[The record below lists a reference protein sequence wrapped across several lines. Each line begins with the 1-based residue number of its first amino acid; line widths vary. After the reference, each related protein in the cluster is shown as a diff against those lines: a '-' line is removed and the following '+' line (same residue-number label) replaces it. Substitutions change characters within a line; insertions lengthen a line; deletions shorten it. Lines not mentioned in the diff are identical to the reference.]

1 MAPQR
6 SIFPFLGATALAAC
20 LLGVGVLSSQSLGQ
34 DQDEGA
40 SGVGTAERDFRLY
53 CSNCHGESG
62 RGDGPK
68 TFGLSGPA
76 PDLTGLSKRNGSVF
90 PRERLQAIIDGREV
104 LKNHGDR
111 EMPVWGVWFKM
122 EAEEDLGGAEGDEGT
137 VQRRITALIDF
148 LETLQGP

>member
-1 MAPQR
+1 MTRIP
-6 SIFPFLGATALAAC
+6 PFFRATALAAV
-20 LLGVGVLSSQSLGQ
+20 LLGVLSSQGFSQ
-34 DQDEGA
+34 DDTGEH
-40 SGVGTAERDFRLY
+40 DFRLY
-53 CSNCHGESG
+53 CSNCHGEG
-62 RGDGPK
+62 GQGDGPK

-76 PDLTGLSKRNGSVF
+76 PDLTRLSERNGGVF
-90 PRERLQAIIDGREV
+90 PRERLQAIIDGREI

-148 LETLQGP
+148 LETLQAP

>member
-1 MAPQR
+1 MVHRRPIP
-6 SIFPFLGATALAAC
+6 SFLGATALAVA
-20 LLGVGVLSSQSLGQ
+20 LLGVLPSQSFGQ
-34 DQDEGA
+34 GDTGEH
-40 SGVGTAERDFRLY
+40 DFRLY
-53 CSNCHGESG
+53 CSDCHGESG

-68 TFGLSGPA
+68 TFGLSRPA
-76 PDLTGLSKRNGSVF
+76 PDLTGLSERNGGVF
-90 PRERLQAIIDGREV
+90 PRERLQAIIDGREI

-111 EMPVWGVWFKM
+111 EMPVWGTWFKM

>member
-1 MAPQR
+1 MTRQR
-6 SIFPFLGATALAAC
+6 PIPIFCGAIALAVI
-20 LLGVGVLSSQSLGQ
+20 LSGVLPSQSFSQ
-34 DQDEGA
+34 DDTGEH
-40 SGVGTAERDFRLY
+40 DFRLY

-62 RGDGPK
+62 KGDGPK

-76 PDLTGLSKRNGSVF
+76 PDLTGLSERNGGVL

-111 EMPVWGVWFKM
+111 EMPVWGLWFKM

-148 LETLQGP
+148 LETLQAP

>member
-1 MAPQR
+1 MTRQR
-6 SIFPFLGATALAAC
+6 SILSFIGATALAAV
-20 LLGVGVLSSQSLGQ
+20 LLGVLPSQSFS
-34 DQDEGA
+34 QDEGA
-40 SGVGTAERDFRLY
+40 GGAGAGEHDFRLY
-53 CSNCHGESG
+53 CSNCHGEEG

-76 PDLTGLSKRNGSVF
+76 PDLTKLSERNGGVF
-90 PRERLQAIIDGREV
+90 PRERLQAIIDGREI

-137 VQRRITALIDF
+137 VQRRIRALIDF
-148 LETLQGP
+148 LETLQSP

>member
-1 MAPQR
+1 MVR
-6 SIFPFLGATALAAC
+6 RWSLLSFMGAAALAAF
-20 LLGVGVLSSQSLGQ
+20 LLGVLSLQSFGQ
-34 DQDEGA
+34 EQDEGA
-40 SGVGTAERDFRLY
+40 IGVGTAERDFRLY

-62 RGDGPK
+62 RGDGAK

-76 PDLTGLSKRNGSVF
+76 SDLTGLSERNGGVF

-148 LETLQGP
+148 LETLQSP

>member
-1 MAPQR
+1 MTRQR
-6 SIFPFLGATALAAC
+6 FISSFLGATAFTAF
-20 LLGVGVLSSQSLGQ
+20 LLGVLSMQSFGQ
-34 DQDEGA
+34 EQEEGA
-40 SGVGTAERDFRLY
+40 SGVGTAEREFRLY
-53 CSNCHGESG
+53 CSNCHGDGG

-76 PDLTGLSKRNGSVF
+76 PDLTGLSERNGGVF

>member
-1 MAPQR
+1 MARQH
-6 SIFPFLGATALAAC
+6 SIFPFLGATALAAF
-20 LLGVGVLSSQSLGQ
+20 LLGVLSTQSFGQ
-34 DQDEGA
+34 EQVEGA

-76 PDLTGLSKRNGSVF
+76 PNLTGLSERNGGVF
-90 PRERLQAIIDGREV
+90 PRERLRAIIDGREV

-137 VQRRITALIDF
+137 VERRITALIDF
-148 LETLQGP
+148 LETLQSP

>member
-1 MAPQR
+1 MVR
-6 SIFPFLGATALAAC
+6 RWSLLSFIGAAALAAF
-20 LLGVGVLSSQSLGQ
+20 LLAVLSLQSFAQ
-34 DQDEGA
+34 EQEEGA
-40 SGVGTAERDFRLY
+40 SGVGTAERDFRVY

-76 PDLTGLSKRNGSVF
+76 PDLTGLSERNGGVF
-90 PRERLQAIIDGREV
+90 PRERLQAIIDEREV

-137 VQRRITALIDF
+137 VQRRIKALIDF
-148 LETLQGP
+148 LETLQSP

>member
-1 MAPQR
+1 MTRIPSSFR
-6 SIFPFLGATALAAC
+6 ATALAVI
-20 LLGVGVLSSQSLGQ
+20 LLGVLPSQGFSQ
-34 DQDEGA
+34 DDTGEH
-40 SGVGTAERDFRLY
+40 DFRLY
-53 CSNCHGESG
+53 CSNCHGEG
-62 RGDGPK
+62 GKGDGPK

-76 PDLTGLSKRNGSVF
+76 PDLTRLSERNGGVF
-90 PRERLQAIIDGREV
+90 PRERLQAVIDGREV

>member
-1 MAPQR
+1 MTRIPSFFR
-6 SIFPFLGATALAAC
+6 ATALAVV
-20 LLGVGVLSSQSLGQ
+20 LLGVLPSQGFSQ
-34 DQDEGA
+34 DDTGEH
-40 SGVGTAERDFRLY
+40 DFRLY
-53 CSNCHGESG
+53 CSNCHGEGG

-76 PDLTGLSKRNGSVF
+76 PDLTRLSERNGGVF
-90 PRERLQAIIDGREV
+90 PRERLQAVIDGREV

-148 LETLQGP
+148 LETLQAP

>member
-1 MAPQR
+1 MRRLRP
-6 SIFPFLGATALAAC
+6 FTCFLGATALAVI
-20 LLGVGVLSSQSLGQ
+20 LLGVLPSPSFSQ
-34 DQDEGA
+34 D
-40 SGVGTAERDFRLY
+40 GTGEHDFRLY
-53 CSNCHGESG
+53 CSDCHGEDG

-76 PDLTGLSKRNGSVF
+76 PDLTGLASRNRGVF
-90 PRERLQAIIDGREV
+90 PRERLQQIIDGREI

-148 LETLQGP
+148 LETLQSP

>member
-1 MAPQR
+1 MARQR
-6 SIFPFLGATALAAC
+6 FIFSFIGASAFAAFLL
-20 LLGVGVLSSQSLGQ
+20 GVLSSQGFGQ

-40 SGVGTAERDFRLY
+40 GGVGSAEREFRLY
-53 CSNCHGESG
+53 CSNCHGEGG

-76 PDLTGLSKRNGSVF
+76 PDLTRLSERNGGVF
-90 PRERLQAIIDGREV
+90 PRGRLQAIIDGREV

-122 EAEEDLGGAEGDEGT
+122 EAEEGLGGAEGDEGT

>member
-1 MAPQR
+1 MARQR
-6 SIFPFLGATALAAC
+6 SIYSLIGTTTLAAV
-20 LLGVGVLSSQSLGQ
+20 LLGVQPSRSFGQ
-34 DQDEGA
+34 DDTGEH
-40 SGVGTAERDFRLY
+40 DFRLY
-53 CSNCHGESG
+53 CSSCHGEDG

-76 PDLTGLSKRNGSVF
+76 PDLTKLSERNGGVF
-90 PRERLQAIIDGREV
+90 PRERLQAIIDGREI

-111 EMPVWGVWFKM
+111 EMPVWGLWFKM

-148 LETLQGP
+148 LETLQGL

>member
-1 MAPQR
+1 MTRQR
-6 SIFPFLGATALAAC
+6 PIPIFCGAIALAVI
-20 LLGVGVLSSQSLGQ
+20 LSGVLPSQSFSQ
-34 DQDEGA
+34 DDTGEH
-40 SGVGTAERDFRLY
+40 DFRLY

-62 RGDGPK
+62 KGDGPK

-76 PDLTGLSKRNGSVF
+76 PDLTGLSERNGGLF
-90 PRERLQAIIDGREV
+90 PRERLQAIIDGREI

-111 EMPVWGVWFKM
+111 EMPVWGLWFKM